1 MNKRSLAIVRS
12 LCEGDELT
20 LESLSEAHGVSTRT
34 IRKDL
39 DAIDEAL
46 RSRGLSGIML
56 ERGGRVVCVDSP
68 LPLLESDDAEAPG
81 SFHLEPE
88 ARVLL
93 AGALVA
99 AADSPITLGDIAER
113 LMVSRGTVINDLDE
127 IRRVLANHHLES
139 VSQSGRGLHATGR
152 EYDRRRIALHA
163 YRVAT
168 PAERR
173 FIEKS
178 LGLMHPDAD
187 AVEKIFL
194 EQQYAHDQVLTDV
207 CEADTLA
214 FARISLQRMSQ
225 GHVIGDDEGP
235 RPPATSHYLP
245 LASDLVDLF
254 AQYLHVEPADAEKQA
269 LCYRLRH
276 QQYAH
281 RGGEKVDAARIQ
293 LLTRKFI
300 TQLSLELGIDL
311 TDDFT
316 FFESLSAH
324 LGSVL
329 QPVPVDYPGTDAVAE
344 VMADNPAIA
353 AAARACEDVIREQAG
368 RELTDVEIGF
378 IVLHI
383 CAAIERKKSRM
394 APLRVVVACNSG
406 VGTSQLLTVRLQ
418 ARFNITVARTCTVR
432 EAASVDANDADLIVS
447 TVPLKDSP
455 IPSVMVSPLLTDAEA
470 MRVGE
475 KLVEL
480 RARRGVTA
488 PAANSDGPS
497 AQELIS
503 RIGATVYDL
512 APDQAPLLMRSI
524 NHLVTE
530 YFREFAADGRDAPTA
545 LAAFELLP
553 PSHIRLDVHCDDWR
567 QAVRESADVLLKGGY
582 IEDRYV
588 DAVIRNIEE
597 NGPYVVLTPGFAMP
611 HEGIDAGPLMC
622 GLSMIR
628 LAEPVEFGEPDLD
641 PVEFVCCLSAV
652 DHSSHLRAFF
662 NLVNLMRREEV
673 RAELRA
679 AATPEEFS
687 AIIERLELEIP
698 ESRET
703 RRCADAGA
711 GER

>member
-20 LESLSEAHGVSTRT
+20 LDSLAGAHGVSTRT

-39 DAIDEAL
+39 DAIDGAL
-46 RSRGLSGIML
+46 RARGLAGIML

-68 LPLLESDDAEAPG
+68 LPLLESNEGEKPG
-81 SFHLEPE
+81 SFHLEQE
-88 ARVLL
+88 ARILL
-93 AGALVA
+93 AAALVA
-99 AADSPITLGDIAER
+99 GAMQPITLGDIAEK

-127 IRRVLANHHLES
+127 IKQVLANHRLET
-139 VSQSGRGLHATGR
+139 VSQSGRGLHAEGR

-163 YRVAT
+163 FRAAT
-168 PAERR
+168 PSERR
-173 FIEKS
+173 FIERE
-178 LGLMHPDAD
+178 LDLLHPDSD
-187 AVEKIFL
+187 AIEKIFL

-214 FARISLQRMSQ
+214 FVRISLARMAKGRLISSE
-225 GHVIGDDEGP
+225 EGP
-235 RPPATSHYLP
+235 RPPATSRYVP

-254 AQYLHVEPADAEKQA
+254 AQYLHVETTAAEKDA

-276 QQYAH
+276 QQFAH
-281 RGGEKVDAARIQ
+281 RGGENVDAARIQ
-293 LLTRKFI
+293 LLTRRFI
-300 TQLSLELGIDL
+300 TQLSRELGIDL

-329 QPVPVDYPGTDAVAE
+329 QPVPVDYPGTDAVEE
-344 VMADNPAIA
+344 VMAANPAITA
-353 AAARACEDVIREQAG
+353 ATRTCDAQIREQAG
-368 RELTDVEIGF
+368 RDLTDIELGF
-378 IVLHI
+378 IVLHV
-383 CAAIERKKSRM
+383 CAAIERKKSRQ

-418 ARFNITVARTCTVR
+418 ARFNITVVRTCTVR
-432 EAASVDANDADLIVS
+432 EAMSVDTNDADLIVT
-447 TVPLKDSP
+447 TVPLKGSP
-455 IPSVMVSPLLTDAEA
+455 VTSVVVSPMLSDAEA
-470 MRVGE
+470 LRVGE
-475 KLVEL
+475 KLAEL
-480 RARRGVTA
+480 RAKRGAAA
-488 PAANSDGPS
+488 PAKQVKPT

-512 APDQAPLLMRSI
+512 APDQAPPLMRSI

-530 YFREFAADGRDAPTA
+530 YFAEFEEGHDVPAA

-553 PSHIRLDVHCDDWR
+553 PSHIRLDVECADWR
-567 QAVRESADVLLKGGY
+567 DAVRRSADVLLKGGY
-582 IEDRYV
+582 IEERYI
-588 DAVIRNIEE
+588 DAIVRNIEE

-611 HEGIDAGPLMC
+611 HEGTDAGPLMC

-628 LAEPVEFGEPDLD
+628 LAHPVEFGEPDLD

-652 DHSSHLRAFF
+652 DHSSHLRALF

-673 RAELRA
+673 RAELHA
-679 AATPEEFS
+679 AATPEEF
-687 AIIERLELEIP
+687 AGIIERLELDIKE
-698 ESRET
+698 
-703 RRCADAGA
+703 G
-711 GER
+711 